1 MFMFRFSG
9 ILMLF
14 EHILILERARKPKL
28 FWLDLTHVMNK
39 ERGTGKKKVIDVFQ
53 KLQNRYKN

>member
-9 ILMLF
+9 ILKLF
-14 EHILILERARKPKL
+14 EHILILERARKPKV

-39 ERGTGKKKVIDVFQ
+39 ERGAGKKKVIDVFQ
-53 KLQNRYKN
+53 K